1 MKTNKIE
8 IGDVVKLRSGGPA
21 MSVVDIAPIYD
32 SERQRMMQGS
42 IKTVYFSRQGD
53 LKFST
58 FQPGELRKANI
69 FELALYY
76 LGF

>member
-1 MKTNKIE
+1 MKAKKID

-21 MSVVDIAPIYD
+21 MSVVDIVPVYD
-32 SERQRMMQGS
+32 HERQRMMQGS

-53 LKFST
+53 LKVST
-58 FQPGELRKANI
+58 FQPSELRKANI

>member
-1 MKTNKIE
+1 MNTSKIE

-21 MSVVDIAPIYD
+21 MSVVDILPIYD
-32 SERQRMMQGS
+32 PERQRMLQDS
-42 IKTVYFSRQGD
+42 IKTVYFNRQGE
-53 LKFST
+53 LKCST

-69 FELALYY
+69 FEMALYY